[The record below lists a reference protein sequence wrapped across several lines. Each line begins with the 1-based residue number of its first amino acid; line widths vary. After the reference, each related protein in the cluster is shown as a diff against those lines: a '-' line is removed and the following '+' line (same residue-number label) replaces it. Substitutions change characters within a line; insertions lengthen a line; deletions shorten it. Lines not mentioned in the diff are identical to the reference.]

1 MANVVSD
8 EVYNQL
14 KQMYWGNASKASK
27 AKAQLEIASASDYDK
42 MIKQLN
48 SQYGSSTSSS
58 TPTPTNTPNTTSSN
72 TGSSSTSSSY
82 TVKSEYGWQWSAS
95 APTVKDTSWDKGN
108 STYTY
113 NDKSWYYESNWIGSW
128 ASTWATVDKWQQVRD
143 YWNSLTA
150 EQQQKA
156 AAQDKMKTV
165 MQQYWL
171 TVKPSEW
178 TSAWWTP
185 EAIGWTKWWE
195 TPKQTEWDYQDNS
208 QARMNQILNNLN
220 GYRQTNPELFKN
232 SDAFY
237 NFFIKDKWRSQDQI
251 DYLWEY
257 YNNVQKYSKYDNMSS
272 SSLWEWLA
280 DGSIPQD
287 YLDYIKSIDYQ
298 KYQEILSYK
307 QAWEDRIK
315 NESYLED
322 LSSMAWFEWWES
334 EPSSIQYGKRSWIWL
349 DENGDWID
357 DRRYHAP
364 TEEELQLSQEDSEY
378 EAEKLKLKNAYKWL
392 QNDLTEQ
399 YPDADLSTIM
409 ILTSDRG
416 TKIQKALDTISVAQT
431 KTQWRLAYL
440 QNERATMDKAWADS
454 IAQLQKNLW
463 LYYQYSPQW
472 IAELAQSQYWATN
485 ITLDQADSWNE
496 TQKQMAL
503 DAAITPIFEQYWD
516 IIQRSPAQVIN
527 DVIACAKKNWM
538 WLRQALEENFMKPL
552 REKPAYKN
560 IQAQLSSPTPETVK
574 MWDEWYYW
582 DATTQSW
589 KPISWWGTSGYM
601 YSSVDWSVWTWKSES
616 RTERNNNP
624 TAMTTDVAK
633 SLWMVEWV
641 DYVRWDSFKDKYWKT
656 LYTAKLLGDPIQTT
670 IDGFNAAASRWTPI
684 FYTRDWAQ
692 RWTHTAM
699 SNEEWLALS
708 DEQKAWVIAQMLQR
722 EGGQMWDMAYYVEN
736 WIPTTKSE
744 WWAWGTDWKVT
755 PEDLADWNSGVDK
768 LFEAN
773 VLSWIP
779 IQLRNTNVE
788 KEYYLSIIDELY
800 KQWITDVFEAS
811 QMINWFVIN
820 NTSVKAVA
828 AQKQV
833 LDVLKATAWKW
844 ALPSEALQAI
854 ASDINN
860 WNYSGAYKRLETVMG
875 EFAYNTKIP
884 SVQTY
889 TPQWMWG
896 AMTAISAIEEIA
908 PLGWKTWK
916 LEKYLKNTNLQSS
929 IATEIGWNLTSLWE
943 ALVDMWFSEAAVY
956 WWETNWGGKVEWLLP
971 TIDDNREVFKQKL
984 SNIENIIVRNTNQ
997 WREAYWLPKINKQQ
1011 LFSGEYNSL
1020 YGLDKWLRRP
1030 YWTSSSSTTI
1040 QWESLFNVW
1049 Q

>member
-1 MANVVSD
+1 MAQTYEQWKKSYESLD
-8 EVYNQL
+8 DAQK
-14 KQMYWGNASKASK
+14 KQYADIAQSKWADYIGSK
-27 AKAQLEIASASDYDK
+27 YL
-42 MIKQLN
+42 
-48 SQYGSSTSSS
+48 SQYNAASTPQTWSSNTWSSYTSKPEYAWQWSTSS
-58 TPTPTNTPNTTSSN
+58 
-72 TGSSSTSSSY
+72 
-82 TVKSEYGWQWSAS
+82 
-95 APTVKDTSWDKGN
+95 PTVNDTSWDKWNG
-108 STYTY
+108 TYTY
-113 NDKSWYYESNWIGSW
+113 NEKSWYYESNWTSGW
-128 ASTWATVDKWQQVRD
+128 TPAWTTDKGQQVRD

-195 TPKQTEWDYQDNS
+195 TPKQAEWDYQDNS

-220 GYRQTNPELFKN
+220 WYRQTNPELFKN

-272 SSLWEWLA
+272 SSLWDWLA
-280 DGSIPQD
+280 NWTIPQD
-287 YLDYIKSIDYQ
+287 YLDYIKSIDYH

-307 QAWEDRIK
+307 QDGEDRIK
-315 NESYLED
+315 NESYLDD
-322 LSSMAWFEWWES
+322 LISMAWYES
-334 EPSSIQYGKRSWIWL
+334 EESELPEGSDPITYAKKMWYFVDEDGNWVDDNLYVKPTDEERQDVDRINEINARRMEIKNMQKNLL
-349 DENGDWID
+349 D
-357 DRRYHAP
+357 
-364 TEEELQLSQEDSEY
+364 
-378 EAEKLKLKNAYKWL
+378 
-392 QNDLTEQ
+392 DLVEQ
-399 YPDADLSTIM
+399 YPWVPKATLMGIVQDRTKDISREYDDLWVE
-409 ILTSDRG
+409 LVQLQG
-416 TKIQKALDTISVAQT
+416 TVD
-431 KTQWRLAYL
+431 YL
-440 QNERATMDKAWADS
+440 QNERSMQAEARQGTINNLSKAYWM
-454 IAQLQKNLW
+454 
-463 LYYQYSPQW
+463 YYSYSPEW
-472 IAELAQSQYWATN
+472 IAELAQSQYAATN

-503 DAAITPIFEQYWD
+503 DNVLTPIFEQYWD
-516 IIQRSPAQVIN
+516 IIERSKDMVIN
-527 DVIACAKKNWM
+527 DVIAYAKKNWV
-538 WLRQALEENFMKPL
+538 WLRQALEENFMKYL
-552 REKPAYKN
+552 KNKPAYKN
-560 IQAQLSSPTPETVK
+560 IQAQLSYSTPETVK
-574 MWDEWYYW
+574 VWDEWYYW

-589 KPISWWGTSGYM
+589 KPITWGGTSGYM
-601 YSSVDWSVWTWKSES
+601 YSSVDWSVWTWKAES

-641 DYVRWDSFKDKYWKT
+641 DYVQWDSFKTKEWKT

-670 IDGFNAAASRWTPI
+670 IDAFNAAASRWTPI
-684 FYTRDWAQ
+684 FYTQWWAQ

-708 DEQKAWVIAQMLQR
+708 DDQKAWVIAQMLQR
-722 EGGQMWDMAYYVEN
+722 EGGQMWDMAYYVQN
-736 WIPTTKSE
+736 WIPSTRWE
-744 WWAWGTDWKVT
+744 WWTGWDWWTDWKVT

-820 NTSVKAVA
+820 NKSVRALA

-860 WNYSGAYKRLETVMG
+860 WNYDGAYKRLETAMW
-875 EFAYNTKIP
+875 EFAYDTKIP
-884 SVQTY
+884 SVQSY

-896 AMTAISAIEEIA
+896 AMTAISAIEKIN
-908 PLGWKTWK
+908 PLGWTSWN
-916 LEKYLKNTNLQSS
+916 LENYLEGLGLEWVSTTT
-929 IATEIGWNLTSLWE
+929 IEWNLTSLGQ
-943 ALVDMWFSEAAVY
+943 ALKNMWFDEVTVY
-956 WWETNWGGKVEWLLP
+956 WWKTSWGKKIEWLLP
-971 TIDDNREVFKQKL
+971 TINDNREVFKRKL
-984 SNIENIIVRNTNQ
+984 SNIEDIIVRNTNQ
-997 WREAYWLPKINKQQ
+997 WRKAYWLPEINRQQ
-1011 LFSGEYNSL
+1011 LFSGDYNSL

-1030 YWTSSSSTTI
+1030 YWSSSSNTQI
-1040 QWESLFNVW
+1040 QGDDLF
-1049 Q
+1049 